1 MKTGSLPANGTEKI
15 AVFAP
20 YLSSMVMSDTAML
33 ALFSQSNL
41 PAVKHHDDKKRWY
54 TGHSITPDADN
65 ERVMAVS
72 WSVNGKPS
80 EGRYNANDA
89 SLDISPLCKK

>member
-41 PAVKHHDDKKRWY
+41 PVVKHHDDKK
-54 TGHSITPDADN
+54 
-65 ERVMAVS
+65 M
-72 WSVNGKPS
+72 SVYRALNNA
-80 EGRYNANDA
+80 EGG
-89 SLDISPLCKK
+89 